1 MTIWNLGSI
10 NADHV
15 YAVPH
20 IPTPGETLA
29 ATALDHGLGGK
40 GANMSVAAA
49 RAGARVAHLG
59 AVGDDG
65 GWMIERLEGYGV
77 DCTHV
82 QRREGSSGHAIIAV
96 DAQAENAITLW
107 PGANREIDLD
117 AVKQA
122 LDGAVAGDLL
132 VMQNETNG
140 QVEAAAQA
148 RVLGLTVAYA
158 AAPFEAEAVRAVM
171 PHLDLLVLNEVEAR
185 QLSEA
190 LGAPVEKLPVPHVV
204 VTLGAAGC
212 DWIETATGARHHVDA
227 PKVTAVDTTGAGD
240 TFTGYLLAGL
250 SEGLTMPRAL
260 ELAARAGALKVGR
273 HGAADAIPSR
283 EEVEAARF

>member
-1 MTIWNLGSI
+1 MIWNLGSI

-20 IPTPGETLA
+20 IPAPGETLA
-29 ATALDHGLGGK
+29 ATALTYGLGGK

-49 RAGARVAHLG
+49 RAGARIAHLG
-59 AVGDDG
+59 AVGADG
-65 GWMIERLEGYGV
+65 GWMVERLESYGV
-77 DCTHV
+77 DCAHV
-82 QRREGSSGHAIIAV
+82 QRREGPSGHAIIAV
-96 DAQAENAITLW
+96 DARAENAITLF

-122 LDGAVAGDLL
+122 LDKADPGDLL
-132 VMQNETNG
+132 ITQNETNG

-148 RVLGLTVAYA
+148 RARGLRVVYA
-158 AAPFEAEAVRAVM
+158 AAPFEAGAVRAVL
-171 PHLDLLVLNEVEAR
+171 PHLDLLVLNEVEAQ
-185 QLSEA
+185 QLSKA
-190 LGAPVEKLPVPHVV
+190 LGTPIEELPVPQVV

-227 PKVTAVDTTGAGD
+227 PRVEAVDTTGAGD

-250 SEGLTMPRAL
+250 SEGLEMPAAL
-260 ELAARAGALKVGR
+260 KLATRAGALKVGR

-283 EEVEAARF
+283 EEVAQAAF

>member
-1 MTIWNLGSI
+1 MIWNLGSI

-20 IPTPGETLA
+20 IPAPGETLA
-29 ATALDHGLGGK
+29 ATALTYGLGGK

-49 RAGARVAHLG
+49 RAGARIAHLG
-59 AVGDDG
+59 AVGADG
-65 GWMIERLEGYGV
+65 GWMVERLESYGV
-77 DCTHV
+77 DCAHV
-82 QRREGSSGHAIIAV
+82 QRREGPSGHAIIAV
-96 DAQAENAITLW
+96 DARAENAITLF

-122 LDGAVAGDLL
+122 LDKADPGDLL
-132 VMQNETNG
+132 ITQNETNG

-148 RVLGLTVAYA
+148 RARGLRVVYA
-158 AAPFEAEAVRAVM
+158 AAPFEAGAVRAVL
-171 PHLDLLVLNEVEAR
+171 PHLDLLVLNEVEAQ
-185 QLSEA
+185 QLSQA
-190 LGAPVEKLPVPHVV
+190 LGTPIEELPVPQVV

-227 PKVTAVDTTGAGD
+227 PRVEAVDTTGAGD

-250 SEGLTMPRAL
+250 SEGLEMPAAL
-260 ELAARAGALKVGR
+260 KLATRAGALKVGR

-283 EEVEAARF
+283 EEVAQAAF

>member
-1 MTIWNLGSI
+1 MIWNLGSI

-20 IPTPGETLA
+20 IPAPGETLA
-29 ATALDHGLGGK
+29 ATALTYGLGGK

-49 RAGARVAHLG
+49 RAGARIAHLG
-59 AVGDDG
+59 AVGADG
-65 GWMIERLEGYGV
+65 GWMVERLEGYGV
-77 DCTHV
+77 DCAHV
-82 QRREGSSGHAIIAV
+82 QRREGPSGHAIIAV
-96 DAQAENAITLW
+96 DARAENAITLF

-122 LDGAVAGDLL
+122 LDKADPGDLL
-132 VMQNETNG
+132 ITQNETNG

-148 RVLGLTVAYA
+148 RARGLRVVYA
-158 AAPFEAEAVRAVM
+158 AAPFEAGAVRAVL
-171 PHLDLLVLNEVEAR
+171 PHLDLLVLNEVEAQ
-185 QLSEA
+185 QLSQA
-190 LGAPVEKLPVPHVV
+190 LGTPIEELPVPQVV

-227 PKVTAVDTTGAGD
+227 PRVEAVDTTGAGD

-250 SEGLTMPRAL
+250 SEGLEMEAAL
-260 ELAARAGALKVGR
+260 KLATRAGALKVGR

-283 EEVEAARF
+283 EEVAQAAF

>member
-1 MTIWNLGSI
+1 MIWNLGSI

-20 IPTPGETLA
+20 IPAPGETLA
-29 ATALDHGLGGK
+29 ATALTYGLGGK

-49 RAGARVAHLG
+49 RAGARIAHLG
-59 AVGDDG
+59 AVGADG
-65 GWMIERLEGYGV
+65 GWMVERLESYGV
-77 DCTHV
+77 DCAHV
-82 QRREGSSGHAIIAV
+82 QRREGPSGHAIIAV
-96 DAQAENAITLW
+96 DARAENAITLF

-122 LDGAVAGDLL
+122 LDKADPGDLL
-132 VMQNETNG
+132 ITQNETNG

-148 RVLGLTVAYA
+148 RARGLRVVYA
-158 AAPFEAEAVRAVM
+158 AAPFEAGAVRAVL
-171 PHLDLLVLNEVEAR
+171 PHLDLLVLNEVEAQ
-185 QLSEA
+185 QLSQA
-190 LGAPVEKLPVPHVV
+190 LGTPIEELPVPQVV

-227 PKVTAVDTTGAGD
+227 PRVEAVDTTGAGD

-250 SEGLTMPRAL
+250 SEGLEMQAAL
-260 ELAARAGALKVGR
+260 KLATQAGALKVGR

-283 EEVEAARF
+283 EEVAQAAF

>member
-1 MTIWNLGSI
+1 MIWNLGSI

-20 IPTPGETLA
+20 IPAPGETLA
-29 ATALDHGLGGK
+29 ATALTYGLGGK

-49 RAGARVAHLG
+49 RAGARIAHLG
-59 AVGDDG
+59 AVGVDG
-65 GWMIERLEGYGV
+65 GWMVERLESYGV
-77 DCTHV
+77 DCAHV
-82 QRREGSSGHAIIAV
+82 QRREGPSGHAIIAV
-96 DAQAENAITLW
+96 DARAENAITLF

-122 LDGAVAGDLL
+122 LDKADPGDLL
-132 VMQNETNG
+132 ITQNETNG

-148 RVLGLTVAYA
+148 RARGLRVVYA
-158 AAPFEAEAVRAVM
+158 AAPFEAGAVRAVL
-171 PHLDLLVLNEVEAR
+171 PHLDLLVLNEVEAQ
-185 QLSEA
+185 QLSKA
-190 LGAPVEKLPVPHVV
+190 LGTPIEELPVPQVV

-227 PKVTAVDTTGAGD
+227 PRVEAVDTTGAGD

-250 SEGLTMPRAL
+250 SEGLEMPAAL
-260 ELAARAGALKVGR
+260 KLATRAGALKVGR

-283 EEVEAARF
+283 EEVAQAAF

>member
-1 MTIWNLGSI
+1 MIWNLGSI

-20 IPTPGETLA
+20 IPAPGETLA
-29 ATALDHGLGGK
+29 ATALTYGLGGK

-49 RAGARVAHLG
+49 RAGARIAHLG
-59 AVGDDG
+59 AVGVDG
-65 GWMIERLEGYGV
+65 GWMVERLESYGV
-77 DCTHV
+77 DCAHV
-82 QRREGSSGHAIIAV
+82 QRREGPSGHAIIAV
-96 DAQAENAITLW
+96 DARAENAITLF

-122 LDGAVAGDLL
+122 LDKADPGDLL
-132 VMQNETNG
+132 ITQNETNG

-148 RVLGLTVAYA
+148 RARGLRVVYA
-158 AAPFEAEAVRAVM
+158 AAPFEAGAVRAVL
-171 PHLDLLVLNEVEAR
+171 PHLDLLVLNEVEAQ
-185 QLSEA
+185 QLSQA
-190 LGAPVEKLPVPHVV
+190 LGTPIEELPVPQVV

-227 PKVTAVDTTGAGD
+227 PRVEAVDTTGAGD

-250 SEGLTMPRAL
+250 SEGLEMPAAL
-260 ELAARAGALKVGR
+260 KLATRAGALKVGR

-283 EEVEAARF
+283 EEVAQAAF

>member
-15 YAVPH
+15 YSVPH

-29 ATALDHGLGGK
+29 ATALSRGLGGK

-59 AVGDDG
+59 AVGADG
-65 GWMIERLEGYGV
+65 GWMVERLRDHGV

-82 QRREGSSGHAIIAV
+82 QRRDGPSGHAIIAV

-107 PGANREIDLD
+107 PGANRDIDLD

-122 LDGAVAGDLL
+122 LDRGVSGDLL
-132 VMQNETNG
+132 VTQNETTG
-140 QVEAAAQA
+140 QVEAAALA
-148 RVLGLTVAYA
+148 RARGLTVAYA
-158 AAPFEAEAVRAVM
+158 AAPFEAGAVRAVL
-171 PHLDLLVLNEVEAR
+171 PHLDILVLNEVEAR

-190 LGAPVEKLPVPHVV
+190 LGTPVEDLPVPHVV
-204 VTLGAAGC
+204 VTLGAQGC
-212 DWIETATGARHHVDA
+212 DWIDTASGTRHHVDA
-227 PKVTAVDTTGAGD
+227 PRVAAVDTTGAGD

-250 SEGLTMPRAL
+250 SEGLQMPEAL
-260 ELAARAGALKVGR
+260 TLASRAGALKVGR

-283 EEVEAARF
+283 EEVERAAF